1 MLRRNCT
8 SLLALLLLAGAALVA
23 FTRPA
28 PQAASWQYRVELGM
42 GIDIT
47 ARPEDREAQRRGIE
61 TTLNAIAGEGFELVQ
76 VLPGGAIF
84 RRPR

>member
-1 MLRRNCT
+1 MLRRNRT
-8 SLLALLLLAGAALVA
+8 AVLALLLVAGAALMA
-23 FTRPA
+23 FARPE

-47 ARPEDREAQRRGIE
+47 ARPEDREAQRRAIE
-61 TTLNAIAGEGFELVQ
+61 TTLNTIAGEGFELVQ